1 MSGKTTGLKKQ
12 QDLQKVW
19 DLGRITANRIII
31 IVKQSKKI
39 RWLTCGS
46 INLFAVV
53 HSYNAVPWFTSRG
66 SQLHTQNKGVLNDRK
81 KYFSALLTSSTL
93 CSFLLLLV
101 KMSAVDIWSRASPC
115 FLVSTLVVS
124 VHIWPCQR
132 HCCGSNE
139 SHSVCGRSLSSDHS
153 LHCGCYQHC
162 RRCRHCFC
170 HLRRAKK
177 AKQRDD
183 RLTGDLW
190 SVWVRRQL

>member
-1 MSGKTTGLKKQ
+1 M
-12 QDLQKVW
+12 
-19 DLGRITANRIII
+19 
-31 IVKQSKKI
+31 
-39 RWLTCGS
+39 
-46 INLFAVV
+46 V

-66 SQLHTQNKGVLNDRK
+66 SQLHTQNKGVLNDRE

-93 CSFLLLLV
+93 YSFLLLLV

-162 RRCRHCFC
+162 QRCRHCFC

-177 AKQRDD
+177 TKQREMTDWQETCGVSE
-183 RLTGDLW
+183 LGDNC
-190 SVWVRRQL
+190 SRQFIGYIFICAAYCTKNK